1 MKLALDRQTVDVVI
15 PNYNRYEKL
24 LRAVDS
30 VLDQSTNALENI
42 FILDDGSPDDL
53 NESIENYYRKEKR
66 VILKRMPH
74 QGNPGELR
82 KLGVVNSNS
91 KFVAFLDSDDWWE
104 AHKLETQLS
113 AILDSGAIACSSN
126 AQSWKVDGT
135 QKFFVDHKSIPTR
148 LLFEDLISENFVI
161 NSSMLVSRAAL
172 KQIGFYAS
180 NIKVK
185 SVEDYATWLRLS
197 TIGPVQYV
205 NQVLMHYSDS
215 DPKSSI
221 RNINLSDP
229 RYLAIEDFLLWSREI
244 ADLDK
249 RYSSLA
255 QQELL
260 KLKDGSI

>member
-1 MKLALDRQTVDVVI
+1 
-15 PNYNRYEKL
+15 
-24 LRAVDS
+24 
-30 VLDQSTNALENI
+30 
-42 FILDDGSPDDL
+42 
-53 NESIENYYRKEKR
+53 
-66 VILKRMPH
+66 
-74 QGNPGELR
+74 
-82 KLGVVNSNS
+82 
-91 KFVAFLDSDDWWE
+91 
-104 AHKLETQLS
+104 
-113 AILDSGAIACSSN
+113 
-126 AQSWKVDGT
+126 
-135 QKFFVDHKSIPTR
+135 
-148 LLFEDLISENFVI
+148 
-161 NSSMLVSRAAL
+161 MLVSRAAL